1 MDILV
6 HSLVGVLA
14 LGTVSVT
21 YASTVP
27 EAAID
32 AGQTVAGTELAKML
46 TIDTLD
52 DDPET
57 RWSPERLEAF
67 VASFDHVDLRPVE
80 VGVAPTSEGAHGL
93 EVGVTREQGTVAG
106 CVTAGQEG
114 WPTYV
119 DTPCDESG

>member
-1 MDILV
+1 MDILA
-6 HSLVGVLA
+6 HALVGVLA

-21 YASTVP
+21 YVSTVP

-32 AGQTVAGTELAKML
+32 AGQAVAGTELAKML
-46 TIDTLD
+46 TVDTLD

-67 VASFDHVDLRPVE
+67 VASFAHVDLQLVE
-80 VGVAPTSEGAHGL
+80 VAVAPTGDGGHGL
-93 EVGVTREQGTVAG
+93 EVGVIREEGTVAG
-106 CVTAGQEG
+106 CVTAGSEG

-119 DTPCDESG
+119 ETPCHSAG